1 MMGKPRTFCL
11 AAVVLLTLAAFT
23 VRAVSLEVQSLWRD
37 EVDAMRFAT
46 APLEE
51 VLSNF
56 TRHGWNGPLYF
67 LLLRGWIGLTG
78 TRMVALR
85 FFSLLFGVLCVPL
98 VYVLGRRL
106 FDRPT
111 GLIAALLV
119 TASPYLTWYSQEVKM
134 YTLVPALVLL
144 AIYALR
150 RAVEGSGWYWW
161 AVQIIATTLAFFS
174 HILAAILIP
183 MQVLI
188 TFAWW
193 PQARKRWIGA
203 LISLACLT
211 LPYLPLA
218 AWQAPLLFDDCVVN
232 LSRQPLDRAVQAVL
246 DSWQAGNLLLL
257 RTRVTGFGRFTLGQM
272 VQILLDYWSIGQFGT
287 FGWGWPWGTVLMSVL
302 GVWGVLSSLAAL
314 LRRERLEV
322 RKTLALVI
330 WLALP
335 PLAVWFVSQWQPL
348 FTDRYLIWSA
358 LAFYLLI
365 AAGLAA
371 LYRLGDGGRWAGPL
385 LLGVVLGFNGLNQW
399 QQATT
404 DGKADYRGAAA
415 YLAAHYLA
423 PDEKTLTTRSA
434 PSPVVCEDCVFET
447 YLPLVMCRHQP
458 REGLIV
464 FQIPYARYTFD
475 YYFPHEAYPWAD
487 GLYTNHRYPDGS
499 YVMSEA
505 NAALAMQKMTADHD
519 VIWLFAT
526 ETAMWDERGLVKA
539 WLDANM
545 HMTDEVHFKW
555 VDVYRYEK

>member
-1 MMGKPRTFCL
+1 MMGKPRAFFF

-37 EVDAMRFAT
+37 EADAMRFAT

-56 TRHGWNGPLYF
+56 ARHGWNGPLYF
-67 LLLRGWIGLTG
+67 LLLRGWIALTG
-78 TRMVALR
+78 TSMLALR
-85 FFSLLFGVLCVPL
+85 FFSLFFGVLCVPL

-106 FDRPT
+106 FGRSV
-111 GLIAALLV
+111 GLTAALLV
-119 TASPYLTWYSQEVKM
+119 AASPYLTWYSQEVKM

-150 RAVEGSGWYWW
+150 RAVEGGGWYCW
-161 AVQIIATTLAFFS
+161 AVQIAATSLALYA

-188 TFAWW
+188 AFAWW
-193 PQARKRWIGA
+193 PQVRRRWLGA
-203 LISLACLT
+203 LISLVCLT

-218 AWQAPLLFDDCVVN
+218 AWQVPLLFDDRVVN
-232 LSRQPLDRAVQAVL
+232 LSRQPLDRALQAVF
-246 DSWQAGNLLLL
+246 DSWRAGNLLML
-257 RTRVTGFGRFTLGQM
+257 RTRVTGFGRFTLGQI
-272 VQILLDYWSIGQFGT
+272 VQILLDYWSIGEFGT

-302 GVWGVLSSLAAL
+302 GVWGVLSPLTAL
-314 LRRERLEV
+314 LCRERLEV
-322 RKTLALVI
+322 GKTLALAI
-330 WLALP
+330 WLAFP
-335 PLAVWFVSQWQPL
+335 PLVVWFVSQWQSL

-358 LAFYLLI
+358 LPFYLLI

-371 LYRLGDGGRWAGPL
+371 LQRLGGGGRWAELL
-385 LLGVVLGFNGLNQW
+385 LLGVILSLNGLNQW

-423 PDEKTLTTRSA
+423 PGEATPTVRPV
-434 PSPVVCEDCVFET
+434 PSPVVCKGCVFET

-458 REGLIV
+458 CEGLIV

-475 YYFPHEAYPWAD
+475 YYFPYQGYPWAE
-487 GLYTNHRYPDGS
+487 GLYTNHRYPDDS

-505 NAALAMQKMTADHD
+505 NAALAMQKITADYD
-519 VIWLFAT
+519 VVWLFAT
-526 ETAMWDERGLVKA
+526 ETWMWDERGLVKA
-539 WLDANM
+539 WLDAHL
-545 HMTDEVHFKW
+545 HMTDEAHFKW
-555 VDVYRYEK
+555 VDVYRYDR